1 MTTSKQE
8 ILASL
13 AIIESYAPAYFGD
26 MPIADDVARNIFA
39 SAMAAL
45 SASPAF
51 AGADPSCRETSL
63 LATLAH
69 VLLEAAYLRHQLHGS
84 SEESGVEASRLLLK
98 LGAH

>member
-1 MTTSKQE
+1 MTTSKQQ

-13 AIIESYAPAYFGD
+13 AIIEAHAPAYFGD
-26 MPIADDVARNIFA
+26 MPIADDLARDIFA

-51 AGADPSCRETSL
+51 ASAESACRETSL

-69 VLLEAAYLRHQLHGS
+69 VLLESAYLRHQLQRS
-84 SEESGVEASRLLLK
+84 CEESGVEASRLFSK

>member
-1 MTTSKQE
+1 MTTSKQD

-13 AIIESYAPAYFGD
+13 ALIESHAPAYFGD
-26 MPIADDVARNIFA
+26 MPVADDVARNIFA

-51 AGADPSCRETSL
+51 ADAEPSCRETSL

-69 VLLEAAYLRHQLHGS
+69 VLLETAYLRHQLHGS
-84 SEESGVEASRLLLK
+84 CEASGVEAFRLLRK
-98 LGAH
+98 LGMH